1 MPKPSAPNPVL
12 TQTMTTPLN
21 PPTILIANDDSSFCL
36 LIEEVL
42 QEVHSNHT
50 LFFVEDGEQLLDYL
64 YRRGPYQDQLKSPF
78 PDLLLLD
85 LNMPKL
91 DGREALVHIK
101 SDPQLK
107 TIPIVI
113 LSSSYHQEDIS
124 KCYNAG
130 ANSFIVNP
138 LTFDKLT
145 IAMQS
150 LCKYWLSVV
159 SLPPPKF

>member
-1 MPKPSAPNPVL
+1 
-12 TQTMTTPLN
+12 MTSSFKN
-21 PPTILIANDDSSFCL
+21 HTILIANDDSAFCL
-36 LIEEVL
+36 LIEEAL
-42 QEVHSNHT
+42 EEVRSNLA

-64 YRRGPYQDQLKSPF
+64 YRHGPYQDPIKSPS

-91 DGREALVHIK
+91 DGREALTQIK
-101 SDPQLK
+101 SDPKLK

-113 LSSSYHQEDIS
+113 LSSSYHEEDIS

-138 LTFDKLT
+138 LTFDKLSS
-145 IAMQS
+145 AMQS
-150 LCKYWLSVV
+150 VCNYWLSVV
-159 SLPPPKF
+159 SLPPKKI